1 MAAGKDEEAKVRA
14 KKPEEKTDGK
24 KPENVK
30 PRIIEEEMKESYL
43 DYSMS
48 VIVGRALPHVRDGL
62 KPVHRR
68 IIYAMHDMGMLHSR
82 PYKKSARIV
91 GEVLGKYHPHGDQAV
106 YDALVR
112 MVQTFSLR
120 YPLIDGQGNFGCF
133 TGDTKVQLTD
143 GRSLSFI
150 ELVNEWENEK
160 RNYTYTVNE
169 DGIVEI
175 AEMESPRLTKRKE
188 KIMKV
193 VLDNGEEIRCTL
205 NHRFMLR
212 DGNFTA
218 AQNLKAGDSLMP
230 IYLRASTAKDKIKPE
245 LIGYQMIYQPKT
257 NEWVG
262 AHILADNWNMK
273 KGIYTESAGK
283 IRHHIDF
290 NVPMAAQAAKT
301 YNHTVVRTEILHE
314 REDVYDLTIE
324 GTHNFALASGIFVHN
339 SVDGDGAAA
348 MRYTECRMSKTA
360 QEMIADIE
368 KNTVGFIP
376 NFDGSL
382 KEPSLLPGKMPNL
395 LVNGSSGI
403 AVGMATNIPPH
414 NMNEVA
420 DGIIATI
427 ENPQISLPE
436 LMANIKGP
444 DFPTGGSILG
454 TAGIIQAYTTGKGGI
469 SVRGTAEIEKRGAD
483 KERIIITEI
492 PYQVNKAKLIE
503 DIARLV
509 RNKVIKGVTNI
520 RDESDKEGMRIIV
533 DVSQNEQADVV
544 LNHLYK
550 HTQLQTTF
558 GIIMLSLVDNQ
569 PRVLSIKQMVEEFI
583 RHRKNVITNRTN
595 FDLNE
600 ASDKAHILEGIMV
613 ALNDIDDV
621 IKKIKSSETV
631 EAAKKRLEADFKL
644 SAKQAQAILEMRL
657 QRLASLERQ
666 KVKEEHTELIRLIAD
681 LKDMLAHEEKIYGIL
696 KSEMHEMKKKYGDE
710 RRTEIVGTGETV
722 EDMDD
727 DRLIKKEDVVI
738 TISNDDYVKRMP
750 LDEYR
755 QQRRGGKG
763 VIGTK
768 TKEGDI
774 VKEIY
779 VMNTHDY
786 LLCFTSKG
794 RVHWMKAYRMPEAGK
809 YARGR
814 PVVNLLRLEE
824 GERLKDMI
832 PVEKFEEGKF
842 IFFVT
847 KKGRVKKTDL
857 TEYGNSRSSG
867 IIALKLNEGDDLI
880 QARLT
885 DGKEDII
892 LATRHGYAIRFNEKD
907 VRPTGRAAHGVRG
920 IRIRGKDEV
929 IGVAKVERG
938 SLFTVT
944 ENGYGKRTKFE
955 LYRQQRRGGKGV
967 KNLKVTGKNGEVI
980 GIVPLHDNDGIMFV
994 SGTAR

>member
-48 VIVGRALPHVRDGL
+48 VIVGRALPDVRDGL

-444 DFPTGGSILG
+444 DFPTAAQYLEPPAS
-454 TAGIIQAYTTGKGGI
+454 
-469 SVRGTAEIEKRGAD
+469 
-483 KERIIITEI
+483 
-492 PYQVNKAKLIE
+492 
-503 DIARLV
+503 
-509 RNKVIKGVTNI
+509 
-520 RDESDKEGMRIIV
+520 
-533 DVSQNEQADVV
+533 
-544 LNHLYK
+544 YK
-550 HTQLQTTF
+550 HTRP
-558 GIIMLSLVDNQ
+558 G
-569 PRVLSIKQMVEEFI
+569 
-583 RHRKNVITNRTN
+583 
-595 FDLNE
+595 
-600 ASDKAHILEGIMV
+600 
-613 ALNDIDDV
+613 
-621 IKKIKSSETV
+621 
-631 EAAKKRLEADFKL
+631 
-644 SAKQAQAILEMRL
+644 
-657 QRLASLERQ
+657 
-666 KVKEEHTELIRLIAD
+666 
-681 LKDMLAHEEKIYGIL
+681 
-696 KSEMHEMKKKYGDE
+696 
-710 RRTEIVGTGETV
+710 
-722 EDMDD
+722 
-727 DRLIKKEDVVI
+727 
-738 TISNDDYVKRMP
+738 
-750 LDEYR
+750 
-755 QQRRGGKG
+755 
-763 VIGTK
+763 
-768 TKEGDI
+768 KEG
-774 VKEIY
+774 
-779 VMNTHDY
+779 
-786 LLCFTSKG
+786 
-794 RVHWMKAYRMPEAGK
+794 YRSAGPRK
-809 YARGR
+809 
-814 PVVNLLRLEE
+814 
-824 GERLKDMI
+824 
-832 PVEKFEEGKF
+832 
-842 IFFVT
+842 
-847 KKGRVKKTDL
+847 
-857 TEYGNSRSSG
+857 SRS
-867 IIALKLNEGDDLI
+867 AE
-880 QARLT
+880 R
-885 DGKEDII
+885 
-892 LATRHGYAIRFNEKD
+892 TR
-907 VRPTGRAAHGVRG
+907 
-920 IRIRGKDEV
+920 
-929 IGVAKVERG
+929 
-938 SLFTVT
+938 
-944 ENGYGKRTKFE
+944 
-955 LYRQQRRGGKGV
+955 KG
-967 KNLKVTGKNGEVI
+967 
-980 GIVPLHDNDGIMFV
+980 
-994 SGTAR
+994 